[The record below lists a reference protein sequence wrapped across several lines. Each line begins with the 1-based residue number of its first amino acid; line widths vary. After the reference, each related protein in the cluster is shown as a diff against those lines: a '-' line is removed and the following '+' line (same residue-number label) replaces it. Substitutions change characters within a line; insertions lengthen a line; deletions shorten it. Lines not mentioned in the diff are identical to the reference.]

1 MSESRIPTIL
11 VRDVLWRRLDEP
23 SFEHCRVSEL
33 PDAFTIQGCVL
44 TVADNQP
51 FQVQYV
57 VQCDLDWVTRLT
69 YIQTI
74 HGESY
79 RRLELRRDESGTWWR
94 DEERAPEFDGL
105 VDIDLAVSPSTNTL
119 PIRRLALSIGDG
131 ASTDAVWVRFPEL
144 DLERLSQQYTRVD
157 AYRYTYESGDGAFT
171 ADLDVDGEG
180 VVVRYGRLWER
191 ISG

>member
-1 MSESRIPTIL
+1 MSESRVPSIL
-11 VRDVLWRRLDEP
+11 VRDVLWQRLDEP
-23 SFEHCRVSEL
+23 SLEHCRISQIQ
-33 PDAFTIQGCVL
+33 DAFTIQGWVL
-44 TVADNQP
+44 TVADDRP
-51 FQVQYV
+51 FHVQYL
-57 VQCDLDWVTRLT
+57 VQCDTDWATREVH
-69 YIQTI
+69 IRTI

-79 RRLELRRDESGTWWR
+79 RQLELRRDGSGTWWR
-94 DEERAPEFDGL
+94 DGERAPEFDGL
-105 VDIDLAVSPSTNTL
+105 TDIDLSVSPSTNTL

-171 ADLDVDGEG
+171 ADLAVDVEG